1 VAVRFTFATA
11 VLPGREADYDAVHRV
26 TPIEL
31 DDVIRAAGTRYWRI
45 QRDGTR
51 LIHFVEV
58 DDIGEFDQ
66 VLDASE
72 VNARWQLVVGPLL
85 DVHSAP
91 RVIVDDFEFG
101 EGDLVWEFLP
111 VD

>member
-1 VAVRFTFATA
+1 MAVRFTFATA

-31 DDVIRAAGTRYWRI
+31 DQVIRAAGTRHWRI
-45 QRDGTR
+45 ERDGTR

-58 DDIGEFDQ
+58 DDIGEFDR

-72 VNARWQLVVGPLL
+72 VNAQWQLVVGPLL
-85 DVHSAP
+85 DVRSAP
-91 RVIVDDFEFG
+91 RMIVDAFEFG
-101 EGDLVWEFLP
+101 EGALVWELLP
-111 VD
+111 GD